1 MATTK
6 LPPDI
11 PLPDDVLRTLVDAL
25 ATLVLLDLE
34 TPPRVEVALNDGLE
48 VKQDVKSSHRPRS
61 RRQV

>member
-25 ATLVLLDLE
+25 TTALL
-34 TPPRVEVALNDGLE
+34 T
-48 VKQDVKSSHRPRS
+48 DVKLDVEATHDVGEDPEQDEALTRPTHGGY
-61 RRQV
+61 